1 MSKPPAPDPQAQPQV
16 DTFYDPLA
24 IFHEDGPL
32 DPMFMADATQA
43 LMRAHP
49 LDTPEPQASLRR
61 HMNASLI
68 AMAAAHPRDPIE
80 VLLAVQALSA
90 YHAACACWR
99 IGMNLRHPRGDST
112 RHLSAAASAA
122 RTFRLPAAR
131 NRASA
136 GQAAFR
142 ADWAP
147 GTAGVV
153 HR

>member
-1 MSKPPAPDPQAQPQV
+1 MSKPPAPDTQAQPRA
-16 DTFYDPLA
+16 DTFYDPEA
-24 IFHEDGPL
+24 IFHENGPF

-49 LDTPEPQASLRR
+49 LEAPEPQASQRR
-61 HMNASLI
+61 HMSASLT
-68 AMAAAHPRDPIE
+68 AMAATHPRDPIE

-122 RTFRLPAAR
+122 RTFDAML
-131 NRASA
+131 RAIERR
-136 GQAAFR
+136 QAK
-142 ADWAP
+142 P
-147 GTAGVV
+147 LSVPV
-153 HR
+153 